1 MVATVL
7 ERVAGLFRAA
17 SALVLGAMMLLT
29 CADVVGRAVG
39 RPILG
44 AVELGVLMAALV
56 LAFSMPYTHKEKGH
70 VGVEL
75 LYMRLGPRAQ
85 GVLESLTGAAGFVL
99 FAIIAQQTWNY
110 AGIMRAS
117 GEVSMT
123 LQLPT
128 FYIIYLIS
136 ASFGLLALVQLADV
150 LASLK
155 KAVSP

>member
-1 MVATVL
+1 MLTTVL
-7 ERVAGLFRAA
+7 GRVIGLFRAA
-17 SALVLGAMMLLT
+17 SAAVLGAMMLLT

-56 LAFSMPYTHKEKGH
+56 LAFSMAYTHMEKGH

-75 LYMRLGPRAQ
+75 LYMRLGTRGQ
-85 GVLESLTGAAGFVL
+85 GVLDSVTGATGFIL
-99 FAIIAQQTWNY
+99 FAIIARQTWVY
-110 AGIMRAS
+110 AGIMKAS

-128 FYIIYLIS
+128 YAIIYLIS
-136 ASFGLLALVQLADV
+136 ASFGLLALVQLTDV
-150 LASLK
+150 IASLK
-155 KAVSP
+155 KAVAE